1 MIHIAL
7 THCYKLESFFNII
20 VIMSCVYIVY

>member
-7 THCYKLESFFNII
+7 THCYKLESF
-20 VIMSCVYIVY
+20 